1 MIKMQAKGIDEL
13 ISKLKKKRNTL
24 DDKRKTFLERL
35 ALKGFEVADITFRNA
50 LYAGFNDVV
59 VLEPRWKD
67 ESTIVLEAQGNAV
80 AFIEFGTGI
89 HYTPTDYPLDISQF
103 PGIVKRGTYGKGKGG
118 NKETK
123 SWSYYGE
130 PGNEGRIVRET
141 KDGRTVVLTH
151 GNPPAMAMYNASQ
164 KMRQREIIVSIAKEV
179 FGSD

>member
-24 DDKRKTFLERL
+24 DDKRKIFLERL
-35 ALKGFEVADITFRNA
+35 ALEGFEVADITFRHA

-59 VLEPRWKD
+59 VLEPKWKD

-80 AFIEFGTGI
+80 AFIEFGTGV
-89 HYTPTDYPLDISQF
+89 HYSEQYPKEIE
-103 PGIVKRGTYGKGKGG
+103 GIAARGTYGDKKGS
-118 NKETK
+118 ND
-123 SWSYYGE
+123 SWTYYGE
-130 PGNEGRIVRET
+130 PGNEGKIVRVAKSGES
-141 KDGRTVVLTH
+141 VVRTH

>member
-13 ISKLKKKRNTL
+13 LSKLKRKRDTL
-24 DDKRKTFLERL
+24 DDKRKIFLERL
-35 ALKGFEVADITFRNA
+35 ALEGFEVADITFRHA

-59 VLEPRWKD
+59 VLEPRWTD
-67 ESTIVLEAQGNAV
+67 ESTIVLEAQGDAV
-80 AFIEFGTGI
+80 AFIEFGTGV
-89 HYTPTDYPLDISQF
+89 HYSEQYPKTIE
-103 PGIVKRGTYGKGKGG
+103 GIDARGTYGKKRGA
-118 NKETK
+118 ND
-123 SWSYYGE
+123 SWAYYGE

-141 KDGRTVVLTH
+141 KDGRTVVVTH